1 MTDLDYMDQ
10 LLKRYRAEAEK
21 PSDGYGAKFQSPTRV
36 KRLGIEL
43 RKAMIAFEQENF
55 L

>member
-1 MTDLDYMDQ
+1 MNDFDYMEQ

-21 PSDGYGAKFQSPTRV
+21 PLGYGNGYRSPTRV

-43 RKAMIAFEQENF
+43 RKAMIAFEQKNF